1 MASYFTAWIVG
12 ALAFLALDAIWL
24 TQMWPRLYQPM
35 VGEIVRPQLNY
46 PAAIAF
52 YFIYTAAITYF
63 AVAPALERGGVGKA
77 LLNGAIFGFAAY
89 ATYNLTN
96 QATLKAWDWRV
107 TATDMTWGAVV
118 TAIAAAAAYAV
129 ASRVG

>member
-1 MASYFTAWIVG
+1 MVAYLTAWIAG

-46 PAAIAF
+46 TAAIAF
-52 YFIYTAAITYF
+52 YVIYTAAIVYF
-63 AVAPALERGGVGKA
+63 AAAPALERGGVGKA

-96 QATLKAWDWRV
+96 LATLRAWDWRV
-107 TATDMTWGAVV
+107 TFADMTWGAVV